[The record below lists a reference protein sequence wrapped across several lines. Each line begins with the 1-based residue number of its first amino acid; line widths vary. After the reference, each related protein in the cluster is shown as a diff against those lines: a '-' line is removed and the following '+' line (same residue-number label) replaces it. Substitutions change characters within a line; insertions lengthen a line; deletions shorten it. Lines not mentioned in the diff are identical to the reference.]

1 MALVSD
7 IQLQSS
13 AVKPPNLDTS
23 QKFSAEGLTATTAFA
38 LTDAGAGTTVS
49 TTGQF
54 TAKSANDL
62 TAWFQST
69 LTDGDA
75 EIYISNDARPDW
87 SLKVSGTAGDNFLI
101 SNSCSADGTIQ
112 GTALSITPAGAVG
125 FGKYGATDALEINA
139 LNSVSAAIVIA
150 NATQGVSNRMK
161 TESASGSFGTTT
173 NHKIGFMTNATTRG
187 VFDTS
192 GNFGIGTDAPGAL
205 LDVRGSAIF
214 NEAGAAVD
222 FRIEGDT
229 IPNLFLVDGSADKIG
244 IGTATPTVTV
254 DIDTGGDGSGLL
266 MCVNGCICA
275 TGYMGEKRGHT
286 IECAGTALTQRT
298 GLNFVVTDVGT
309 VVDDS
314 SNDATVV
321 CISGANTCV
330 PFLLCDGST
339 SDPISLVGGSIGN
352 ALSND
357 SNPTLG
363 GLMCGDGNNIC
374 AVCCICITG
383 CYFGDGSNLTGVSSV
398 PGCYSGDCTI
408 IGCSAGGNVAAGAT
422 KIVLYGANA
431 GYNVTTADNIVAIG
445 STVALC
451 MTTATD
457 QVIIGTNA
465 GRCVLTCAGNVV
477 VGAHAFYN
485 ECAGSF
491 NTVIGNCAGLTQ
503 KGATTNTFI
512 GALAGAL
519 DSTGSGNVFV
529 GYKAGCAN
537 TTGSCCLII
546 GNGTCDL
553 ITGDFNTGIVSMN
566 GLVGIGDTANACMTI
581 GLTINQGANDNE
593 ILALKSSDVD
603 HPFTTIAEA
612 DTYGFIQKSQA
623 TSGGFQIQAMKDAD
637 GGAGWAMYLQAA
649 LGENAD
655 TTKST
660 GATGIM
666 VRNSRITNGSTGTAA
681 TNADGNLEVIQDNG
695 TTRFIFDAEGTGH
708 ADVAWTT
715 YSDERLKS
723 NIKDLPAGIDTL
735 MKLKPRIFDRQSGF
749 ISDGIDQHL
758 DEIDNKVSYTDGEVV
773 LEDNKRVQVGLVA
786 QEAVDIVPEIVHNP
800 PDKYSFYSM
809 DYERLSVYNLAGIQ
823 DLKNEIDELGT
834 RTGAAEGA
842 IMTGHLSNLEKI
854 NALEKEVTTLKSQLN

>member
-7 IQLQSS
+7 IQLQTS
-13 AVKPPNLDTS
+13 AVKPPILDTS

-139 LNSVSAAIVIA
+139 LNSVSAAIVIT

-161 TESASGSFGTTT
+161 TESASSSFGTTT

-205 LDVRGSAIF
+205 LDVRGSVIF
-214 NEAGAAVD
+214 NEGGGDYDV
-222 FRIEGDT
+222 RMEGDT
-229 IPNLFLVDGSADKIG
+229 CAELFHLDASTDRIG
-244 IGTATPTVTV
+244 IGTATPAVLLDV
-254 DIDTGGDGSGLL
+254 DNGGATSQLL

-275 TGYMGEKRGHT
+275 AGYMGEKRGHT
-286 IECAGTALTQRT
+286 IETAGVALTQRT

-309 VVDDS
+309 VTDDS

-357 SNPTLG
+357 STPTLG

-422 KIVLYGANA
+422 NIVLYGANA

-445 STVALC
+445 SSVVLC

-485 ECAGSF
+485 ECAGSY

-546 GNGTCDL
+546 GNGTCD
-553 ITGDFNTGIVSMN
+553 IIVGDFSSGA
-566 GLVGIGDTANACMTI
+566 VGIGTATPDARLTVHDAGTTHDHVLGIRQDDYSTFGLIIGNDLHSTNPATGGFRIMQNDTGFVRFSNDGTANFLI
-581 GLTINQGANDNE
+581 ID
-593 ILALKSSDVD
+593 
-603 HPFTTIAEA
+603 
-612 DTYGFIQKSQA
+612 
-623 TSGGFQIQAMKDAD
+623 TSGNI
-637 GGAGWAMYLQAA
+637 
-649 LGENAD
+649 
-655 TTKST
+655 ST
-660 GATGIM
+660 G
-666 VRNSRITNGSTGTAA
+666 S
-681 TNADGNLEVIQDNG
+681 D
-695 TTRFIFDAEGTGH
+695 GTGH
-708 ADVAWTT
+708 DILFYSDTVGKSWLWDQSADKMIVTGDASVSGTLCVSGDFSVGTTT
-715 YSDERLKS
+715 YNQNTITKATGGPL
-723 NIKDLPAGIDTL
+723 NIALSSAAGDDFTVDTD
-735 MKLKPRIFDRQSGF
+735 KFTVEGDTGNV
-749 ISDGIDQHL
+749 GIGTATPNAPL
-758 DEIDNKVSYTDGEVV
+758 T
-773 LEDNKRVQVGLVA
+773 VQVG
-786 QEAVDIVPEIVHNP
+786 I
-800 PDKYSFYSM
+800 
-809 DYERLSVYNLAGIQ
+809 LSLGETTTPTATTNYGKVYTKTDNKLYFQDGAGSEHELAF
-823 DLKNEIDELGT
+823 
-834 RTGAAEGA
+834 A
-842 IMTGHLSNLEKI
+842 
-854 NALEKEVTTLKSQLN
+854 